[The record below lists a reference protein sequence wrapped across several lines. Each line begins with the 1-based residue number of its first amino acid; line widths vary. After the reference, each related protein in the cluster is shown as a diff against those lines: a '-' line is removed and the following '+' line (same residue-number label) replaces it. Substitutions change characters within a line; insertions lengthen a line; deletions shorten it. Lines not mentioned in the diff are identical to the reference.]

1 MHVSAV
7 IRSDCCTLAA
17 LSPKVSLLFSA
28 DKSLSSVELVSVIP
42 ESWKA
47 NPVIVAEQRVTN
59 SQSYYYFA
67 PVEFAFFLPLHLDLQ
82 HPGVGSARKCLSD
95 PRIPFICG
103 PRESE
108 GPESKNGGDAL
119 DVDILCSVCDK
130 V

>member
-1 MHVSAV
+1 M
-7 IRSDCCTLAA
+7 
-17 LSPKVSLLFSA
+17 
-28 DKSLSSVELVSVIP
+28 
-42 ESWKA
+42 
-47 NPVIVAEQRVTN
+47 AEQRVTN

-119 DVDILCSVCDK
+119 DVDILCSVFDK
-130 V
+130 VYSLGIFAATMESAVCDAMLTCTFTYFPTCASAS